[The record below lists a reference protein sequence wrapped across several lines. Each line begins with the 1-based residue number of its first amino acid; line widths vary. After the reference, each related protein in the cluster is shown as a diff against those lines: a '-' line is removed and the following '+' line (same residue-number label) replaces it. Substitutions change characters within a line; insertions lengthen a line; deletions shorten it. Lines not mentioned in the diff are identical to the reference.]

1 MDSLDSLREIKL
13 KEIEELRTKG
23 YNPYPF
29 RFDKKISNKE
39 IKEKYS
45 HLENGQTVE
54 EDNLSVAGRVVAI
67 RYHGKSSFF
76 VIKDSDDKLQIYI
89 NQNGVGKEKY
99 GFFKEYLKIG
109 DFVGVK
115 GFPFKSKTGEVTVFA
130 KDFEI
135 LSKAIRT
142 MPEKWHGIKDK
153 EIIYKQRY
161 VDMIANDETI
171 KNFKIRF
178 EMIKT
183 IREFLWQKGFV
194 EVETPVLHH
203 LTGGA
208 SARPFV
214 THLNVYDINMYLRIA
229 LELYLKRYIVGGFE
243 KVFEIGKCFRNE
255 GISYKHNPEF
265 TMIEIYQ
272 AYADYNDMM
281 DLTEEMISYVVR
293 KVLNREKINYQGVE
307 IDFSRPWKRV
317 KMRDF
322 IAEKLG
328 VDILEDPNERL
339 IEVLK
344 MHDSVPEIKERG
356 HLIEKLWDLVE
367 DEVVQP
373 TFLIDH
379 PVEISP
385 LAKRHREDP
394 RVTERFEPIIFGRE
408 IGNAF
413 SELNDPVDQLE
424 RFLKQQELRDIGD
437 EEAQMLDLDFVR
449 ALEYGM
455 PPTGG
460 LGIGIDRLAMFLTD
474 SSSIRDIIPFP
485 TTKPDEEVIK
495 EYENMLNRTKT

>member
-1 MDSLDSLREIKL
+1 MDNLRKIKLREI
-13 KEIEELRTKG
+13 EEMKNIG

-29 RFDKKISNKE
+29 RFDKKNSSRE
-39 IKEKYS
+39 IKQKYS
-45 HLENGQTVE
+45 HLESGQTVE
-54 EDNLSVAGRVVAI
+54 TDELSVAGRVMAI

-76 VIKDSDDKLQIYI
+76 VIKDFEGKLQIYI

-99 GFFKEYLKIG
+99 EFFKEYLKIG
-109 DFVGVK
+109 DFVGIK
-115 GFPFKSKTGEVTVFA
+115 GFPFKSRTGEITVFT

-135 LSKAIRT
+135 LSKAVRT

-153 EIIYKQRY
+153 ETIYKQRY

-171 KNFKIRF
+171 RNFRIRF
-178 EMIKT
+178 ELIKT
-183 IREFLWQKGFV
+183 IREFLWQKGFI

-243 KVFEIGKCFRNE
+243 KIFEIGKCFRNE

-281 DLTEEMISYVVR
+281 NLTEEMISYVVK
-293 KVLNREKINYQGVE
+293 KVLNREKVNYQGVE

-328 VDILEDPNERL
+328 VDILEDSDKKL
-339 IEVLK
+339 IEVLEK
-344 MHDSVPEIKERG
+344 HDSVPEIKERG

-379 PVEISP
+379 PIEISP
-385 LAKRHREDP
+385 LAKKHREDP
-394 RVTERFEPIIFGRE
+394 RVTERFELIIFGRE
-408 IGNAF
+408 ISNAF

-424 RFLKQQELRDIGD
+424 RFLKQQKLRDIGD

-460 LGIGIDRLAMFLTD
+460 LGIGIDRLVMFLTD
-474 SSSIRDIIPFP
+474 SPSIRDVIPFP
-485 TTKPDEEVIK
+485 TTKPDEDVLD
-495 EYENMLNRTKT
+495 EYEETLDSMKR

>member
-1 MDSLDSLREIKL
+1 LDHLREIKL
-13 KEIEELRTKG
+13 KEVEEMRSKG

-29 RFDKKISNKE
+29 KFDKRNSNDEVKQ
-39 IKEKYS
+39 KYS
-45 HLENGQTVE
+45 YLENGQTVE
-54 EDNLSVAGRVVAI
+54 TDKVSVAGRVMAI

-76 VIKDSDDKLQIYI
+76 VIKDFEDRLQIYI

-99 GFFKEYLKIG
+99 EFFREYLKIG

-115 GFPFKSKTGEVTVFA
+115 GFPFKSKTGEITVFA
-130 KDFEI
+130 QDLEI
-135 LSKAIRT
+135 LSKAVRT

-161 VDMIANDETI
+161 VDMIANDGALKI
-171 KNFKIRF
+171 FKTRF
-178 EMIKT
+178 ELIKT
-183 IREFLWQKGFV
+183 IREFMWSKGFV

-214 THLNVYDINMYLRIA
+214 THLNVYDIDMYLRIA

-243 KVFEIGKCFRNE
+243 KIFEIGKCFRNE

-272 AYADYNDMM
+272 AFADYNDMM
-281 DLTEEMISYVVR
+281 DLTEEMISYVVK
-293 KVLNREKINYQGVE
+293 KVLNKEKISYQGVE

-322 IAEKLG
+322 IKEKLG
-328 VDILEDPNERL
+328 VDIVEDSDEKM
-339 IEVLK
+339 IEVLQK
-344 MHDSVPEIKERG
+344 YDSVPEIKERG

-367 DEVVQP
+367 SEIVQP

-394 RVTERFEPIIFGRE
+394 RLTERFELIIFGRE
-408 IGNAF
+408 IANAF
-413 SELNDPVDQLE
+413 SELNDPIDQLE
-424 RFLKQQELRDIGD
+424 RFIKQQELRGIGD

-485 TTKPDEEVIK
+485 TTKPDEDIVK
-495 EYENMLNRTKT
+495 EYEEILNTMKK

>member
-1 MDSLDSLREIKL
+1 LDDLRKIKIA
-13 KEIEELRTKG
+13 EVEELRLKG
-23 YNPYPF
+23 YNPYPYKF
-29 RFDKKISNKE
+29 EKTHSNRE

-45 HLENGQTVE
+45 KLENGQTVE
-54 EDNLSVAGRVVAI
+54 EDNVNVAGRVMTI

-76 VIKDSDDKLQIYI
+76 VLKDSEDRLQIYI
-89 NQNGVGKEKY
+89 NQNAVGKERY
-99 GFFKEYLKIG
+99 ELFKEHIKIG

-115 GFPFKSKTGEVTVFA
+115 GFPFKSKTGEVTVFT
-130 KDFEI
+130 KDIEI

-161 VDMIANDETI
+161 VDMIANDASI

-178 EMIKT
+178 EIIKA

-243 KVFEIGKCFRNE
+243 KIFEIGKCFRNE

-281 DLTEEMISYVVR
+281 DLTEEMISYVVK
-293 KVLNREKINYQGVE
+293 KVLNTEKIVYQGVE
-307 IDFSRPWKRV
+307 IDFSRPWKRI

-328 VDILEDPNERL
+328 VDILEDPEEKL
-339 IEVLK
+339 IQVLEK
-344 MHDSVPEIKERG
+344 YDSVPEIKDRG

-367 DEVVQP
+367 DEIVQP
-373 TFLIDH
+373 TFLMDY

-413 SELNDPVDQLE
+413 SELNDPVDQLQ
-424 RFLKQQELRDIGD
+424 RFLKQQELRNMGD

-460 LGIGIDRLAMFLTD
+460 LGIGIDRIAMFLTD
-474 SSSIRDIIPFP
+474 SPSIRDIIPFP
-485 TTKPDEEVIK
+485 TTKPDEEVAK
-495 EYENMLNRTKT
+495 EYEDILNVNKT